1 MNYKVKYLFLFY
13 KMNLKKKIKMNLIF
27 MDHLKKEKE
36 RSNNEACN
44 ILYDL

>member
-13 KMNLKKKIKMNLIF
+13 KMNFKKKIKMNLIF

-44 ILYDL
+44 ISYDL